1 VRRKIR
7 NKEREGWE
15 DWEEKDKGSRRIRD
29 YAREGR
35 TGKKRIK

>member
-1 VRRKIR
+1 LRERGGLDEK
-7 NKEREGWE
+7 NKG
-15 DWEEKDKGSRRIRD
+15 KRRIRD